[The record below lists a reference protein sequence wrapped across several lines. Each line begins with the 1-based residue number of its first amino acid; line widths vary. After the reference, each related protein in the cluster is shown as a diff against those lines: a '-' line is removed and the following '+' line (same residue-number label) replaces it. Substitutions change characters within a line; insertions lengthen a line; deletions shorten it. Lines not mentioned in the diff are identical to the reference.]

1 MGVDLRG
8 LGAVVLL
15 DVAVVRI
22 AMEVV
27 GILVAA
33 DSLVSGFGG
42 CPCRVWSL
50 LWNWELD
57 DSVLGGFQLLSCVAY
72 QV

>member
-33 DSLVSGFGG
+33 DSLVFGFGG
-42 CPCRVWSL
+42 FPCRVWSL
-50 LWNWELD
+50 LWN
-57 DSVLGGFQLLSCVAY
+57 
-72 QV
+72 